1 MPAATRPMSWVLLAF
16 SSGELR
22 THPLTAG
29 GELLVGRDLDCDLV
43 LDHHRVSRR
52 HARLRVVA
60 TGDAL
65 AIEDLGSRS
74 GTRVG
79 EPLKPHQPRPVRPG
93 ESIGIGPFTL
103 IAVRGAAQPPPPSII
118 VEDLIPSALPPPLLG
133 IARAPG
139 HVLVHGE
146 PGAARQ
152 VLAEALHHLSGRGGR
167 FVSIDCAALA
177 PELLER
183 ELAATLESAGE
194 GSVLLDEVGR
204 LSPALQL
211 ALLHAVEDQGPAGA
225 GEGVPGAPGA
235 LAARLVCAASHDLI
249 ACVAAGVFRL
259 DLYSRVAGAK
269 VAIRPPGVGLTA
281 DEEEERRQLL
291 DALDHCAGNQ
301 TRAAKLLGIS
311 RGTLA
316 TKLSSYRVP
325 RAGRTRK

>member
-1 MPAATRPMSWVLLAF
+1 VPAATRPMSWVLLALAD
-16 SSGELR
+16 GELH
-22 THPLTAG
+22 THPLAAG
-29 GELLVGRDLDCDLV
+29 DELLVGRDLDCDLV

-52 HARLRVVA
+52 HARLRVAA

-79 EPLKPHQPRPVRPG
+79 EPLKPHQPCPVRAG
-93 ESIGIGPFTL
+93 EPIGIGPFTL
-103 IAVRGAAQPPPPSII
+103 TAVRGAAAPPPPSII
-118 VEDLIPSALPPPLLG
+118 VEDLDPSALPAPLLG
-133 IARAPG
+133 IARAAG
-139 HVLVHGE
+139 HVLVRGE
-146 PGAARQ
+146 PGATRQ

-177 PELLER
+177 PERLER
-183 ELAATLESAGE
+183 ELVAVVEAAGE
-194 GSVLLDEVGR
+194 GTVLLDEVGR
-204 LSPALQL
+204 LPPPLQL
-211 ALLHAVEDQGPAGA
+211 TLRHAVEGEGPAGA
-225 GEGVPGAPGA
+225 GEGGLRA

-259 DLYSRVAGAK
+259 DLYYRIAGAK
-269 VAIRPPGVGLTA
+269 VVIRPPGVGLTP

-301 TRAAKLLGIS
+301 ARAAKLLGIS

-325 RAGRTRK
+325 RPGRTRK